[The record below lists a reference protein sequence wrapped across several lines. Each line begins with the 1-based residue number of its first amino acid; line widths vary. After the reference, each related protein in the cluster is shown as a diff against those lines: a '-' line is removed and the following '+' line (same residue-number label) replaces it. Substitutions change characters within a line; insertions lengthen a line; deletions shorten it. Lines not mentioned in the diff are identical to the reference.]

1 MTGLPQV
8 TVRHGQMQH
17 VRSFKLLGRTDRIV
31 KLEEK
36 RLSLDAIEQSIQAL
50 DVVKQCHVLVFEHE
64 QRQMLGCI
72 VVLTEQAREQLQ
84 QQGKSAFVSHL
95 KQQLKDGLKRSRF
108 HVSGGS

>member
-1 MTGLPQV
+1 TCQI
-8 TVRHGQMQH
+8 
-17 VRSFKLLGRTDRIV
+17 FKLLGRTDRIV

-95 KQQLKDGLKRSRF
+95 KQQLKDGLETIAIPRQWRF
-108 HVSGGS
+108 LSQLP